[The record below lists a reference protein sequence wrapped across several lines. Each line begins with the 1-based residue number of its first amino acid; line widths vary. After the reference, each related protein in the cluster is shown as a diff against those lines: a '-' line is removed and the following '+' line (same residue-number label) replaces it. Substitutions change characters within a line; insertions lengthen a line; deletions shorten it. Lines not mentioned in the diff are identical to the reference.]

1 MVLECVDTET
11 QLNHEIGE
19 GSEIAYCNLGTKLVP
34 RMQYSISEHLASV
47 PRLHYAISE
56 PSPIS

>member
-19 GSEIAYCNLGTKLVP
+19 GSEIAYCNLGTLAKCSEIAYCNLGTKL
-34 RMQYSISEHLASV
+34 V